1 MVVSGG
7 VCGLVALQ
15 VALAS
20 SRTSLENEE
29 RSSGSKG
36 YSISMFNARVEP
48 TNSINQTIYKNYCS
62 ISQYHNLCTNISNI
76 NI

>member
-20 SRTSLENEE
+20 SRTSLKNEE
-29 RSSGSKG
+29 HSSSSKG
-36 YSISMFNARVEP
+36 YSTPMFNARVEP
-48 TNSINQTIYKNYCS
+48 TNSINQMIYKNYC
-62 ISQYHNLCTNISNI
+62 IPQYHNLCSDISNI
-76 NI
+76 NV

>member
-20 SRTSLENEE
+20 SRTSFKNEE
-29 RSSGSKG
+29 YSSSSKG
-36 YSISMFNARVEP
+36 YSTPTFNARVEP
-48 TNSINQTIYKNYCS
+48 TNSINQMIYKNYC
-62 ISQYHNLCTNISNI
+62 IPQYHNLCSDFSNI
-76 NI
+76 NV

>member
-20 SRTSLENEE
+20 SRTSFENEE
-29 RSSGSKG
+29 HSGGSES
-36 YSISMFNARVEP
+36 YFTPMFNARVEP
-48 TNSINQTIYKNYCS
+48 TNSTNRIIYKNSC
-62 ISQYHNLCTNISNI
+62 ISQYHNLCSDFSNI
-76 NI
+76 KL